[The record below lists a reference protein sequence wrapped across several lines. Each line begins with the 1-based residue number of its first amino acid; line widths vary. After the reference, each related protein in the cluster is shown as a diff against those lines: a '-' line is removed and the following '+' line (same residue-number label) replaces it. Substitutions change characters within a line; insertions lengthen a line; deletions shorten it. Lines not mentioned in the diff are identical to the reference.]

1 MKVPRSRPY
10 PYGVAAALASAAVL
24 LTLLLQHKEGQ
35 LAYPLSFAAVLASAW
50 YGGLGPGL
58 GAAILVGIASTAL
71 FFMHAGSLK
80 ANGAREMFH
89 LGLFALAALLIG
101 RAQAKLQA
109 ARQQLEELA
118 GKSDLP

>member
-10 PYGVAAALASAAVL
+10 PYAVAVALASVAVL
-24 LTLLLQHKEGQ
+24 LALLLQRKEGQ

-50 YGGLGPGL
+50 YGGLGPSL
-58 GAAILVGIASTAL
+58 VAAILVGIASAAL
-71 FFMHAGSLK
+71 LFTHAGSLK
-80 ANGAREMFH
+80 SHGPRELFH
-89 LGLFALAALLIG
+89 LGLFALAALLIS

-109 ARQQLEELA
+109 ARQQMEELA